1 MREES
6 GSERPMTSRKR
17 IARRAGALYI
27 AMSLSAINLVYFPS
41 VFLVRGDAAATAARI
56 AAAPRLY
63 RLLVLVDLAAGV
75 AAIFLAMTLYQLF
88 RDVDRRQAR
97 LLVAML
103 LVQVPMMFAVTVL
116 QMAPRVVLSGAGF
129 WSAFEKAQL
138 DALALGLLNLRSQA
152 IGGLSIYWGLWL
164 LPLGILTYRSGFL
177 PRLLGVLLIVAA
189 CAYVISAVIFF
200 LFPAAYG
207 TAFNLGIPLY
217 ALGELGIVNWLL
229 IKGAREEV
237 AA

>member
-1 MREES
+1 
-6 GSERPMTSRKR
+6 
-17 IARRAGALYI
+17 
-27 AMSLSAINLVYFPS
+27 
-41 VFLVRGDAAATAARI
+41 
-56 AAAPRLY
+56 
-63 RLLVLVDLAAGV
+63 V

-103 LVQVPMMFAVTVL
+103 LVQVPMMFVVTAL

>member
-1 MREES
+1 V
-6 GSERPMTSRKR
+6 TSRKQ
-17 IARRAGALYI
+17 IARRAGALYL
-27 AMSLSAINLVYFPS
+27 AMSLSAINLVYFPAA
-41 VFLVRGDAAATAARI
+41 FLVRGDAAATAARI
-56 AAAPRLY
+56 EAAPRLY

-88 RDVDRRQAR
+88 QEVDRRQAR

-103 LVQVPMMFAVTVL
+103 LVQVPIMFLVTLL
-116 QMAPRVVLSGAGF
+116 QMAPRVVLSGSGY
-129 WSAFEKAQL
+129 WSVFEKPQR
-138 DALALGLLNLRSQA
+138 DALALGLLNLRTQA

-164 LPLGILTYRSGFL
+164 LPLGILTYRSAFL
-177 PRLLGVLLIVAA
+177 PRLLGVFLIAAA
-189 CAYVISAVIFF
+189 CAYVISAVTFF
-200 LFPAAYG
+200 IFPAAYG

-217 ALGELGIVNWLL
+217 ALGELGFVNWLL